1 MEEYTFLCPTCKRC
15 KMYRAHARLSNK
27 TLTCPYFNKI
37 NGYPTTHQHTFV
49 ADEVVQCGGYKERKK

>member
-1 MEEYTFLCPTCKRC
+1 
-15 KMYRAHARLSNK
+15 MYRAHARLSNK